1 MEGSKI
7 FKMIIFEGEE
17 DQHRLVGVAVKGPDN
32 ANTGDVVSQ
41 PFLVLFSEDDD
52 HMDIEE
58 LDRRRDP
65 LITDRHKRQVSY
77 L

>member
-1 MEGSKI
+1 MV
-7 FKMIIFEGEE
+7 IFEGEE

-32 ANTGDVVSQ
+32 AKAGDVVSQ

-58 LDRRRDP
+58 LDRRRES

>member
-1 MEGSKI
+1 
-7 FKMIIFEGEE
+7 MITFEGEE

-58 LDRRRDP
+58 LDRRRDSF
-65 LITDRHKRQVSY
+65 INDRRKRQVSY